1 MQEFTFIITGKNLA
15 EGYLTVDYTPSDSTL
30 SNRII
35 NLYIPNESLE
45 SGNVDLIADAIR
57 RNVIISSPQGSWA
70 DEKYRLTT
78 NNIPAELDTFIG
90 RTDLP
95 PVLVSELNTV
105 IVPVDF
111 TDVPTTLGQSV
122 MPTDQPPR
130 ALIKMGTDGRAQFL
144 VSDTQTTGDVVNFQ
158 FNWSKVVSK
167 LVGQDYWVSFTSD
180 VSPYTGSTGIWHH
193 LSTDQTIGWQDDGD
207 PQSGNYAPV
216 TANVSIQVAEDSLGA
231 NIMATHAMTVTLSYQ
246 V

>member
-45 SGNVDLIADAIR
+45 SGNVDLIAEAIR

-95 PVLVSELNTV
+95 PVLHTELNTV

-111 TDVPTTLGQSV
+111 TDVPTALGQSAL
-122 MPTDQPPR
+122 PTEQPPR
-130 ALIKMGTDGRAQFL
+130 ALIKMGADGRAQFL
-144 VSDTQTTGDVVNFQ
+144 VSDPQSSNNIVNYY
-158 FNWSKVVSK
+158 FNWNKVVSK
-167 LVGQDYWVSFTSD
+167 LVGQDYWVRFTSD
-180 VSPYTGSTGIWHH
+180 VSPYTGSTDVWHH
-193 LSTDQTIGWQDDGD
+193 LNTDQTIGWRDDGD

-216 TANVSIQVAEDSLGA
+216 TANVSIQVSSDSNGA
-231 NIMATHAMTVTLSYQ
+231 NIMGSHNMVVNLSYTI
-246 V
+246 